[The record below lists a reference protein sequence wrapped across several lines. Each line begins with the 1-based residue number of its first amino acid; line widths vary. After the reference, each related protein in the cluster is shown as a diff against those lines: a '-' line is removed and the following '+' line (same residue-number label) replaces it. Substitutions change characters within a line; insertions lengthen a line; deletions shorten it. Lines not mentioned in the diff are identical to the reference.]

1 MFALYMHVYIGGD
14 FSLVIGT
21 TTNISM
27 QVENDSSDDSNTLYM
42 LGSSASDSDSNQS
55 DTEDD
60 NNVLYQLNDS
70 MDGSNGMEQDET

>member
-1 MFALYMHVYIGGD
+1 
-14 FSLVIGT
+14 
-21 TTNISM
+21 M
-27 QVENDSSDDSNTLYM
+27 QNTETAIYYGPPDSNTLYM
-42 LGSSASDSDSNQS
+42 LGSSASDSASNQS